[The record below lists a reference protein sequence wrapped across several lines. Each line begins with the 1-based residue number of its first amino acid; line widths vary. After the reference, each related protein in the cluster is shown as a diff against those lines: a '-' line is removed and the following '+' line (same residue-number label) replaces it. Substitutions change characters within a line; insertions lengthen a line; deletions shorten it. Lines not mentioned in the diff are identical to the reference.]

1 MSESALRPLHA
12 ALAAFGHIVDGH
24 RPWPRYVLD
33 VAGWGQLVDALG
45 VRRWPLLGLWAD
57 GRTVHVA
64 LEDHS
69 AAEFAVASLET
80 RDATYHSLGAA
91 RPAAIRMERAIR
103 DLAGLNAVGG
113 VDDRPWLDHGQWRI
127 TTPLDAA
134 GVRPAVRRAA
144 TDYRFLPVEG
154 EGLHQIPV
162 GPVHAGIIEP
172 GHFRFHANGETLVRL
187 EARLGYVHKGT
198 EALMQGKSVADAARL
213 AGRISGDSTVAHAL
227 AFCRAVEAATGVDI
241 PARAHWV
248 RAVMAEWERTA
259 NHLGDIGAICNDAA
273 FAFIQ
278 AHCTVLRERVLQ
290 ACAKAFGHRL
300 MMDLV
305 VPGGVAVDLAPEQA
319 AAFAGL
325 AVDLLPPFEDMCR
338 IYDSKGSLL
347 DRTVTTGITP
357 RAEIERF
364 WPPGHV
370 GRAAGAGRD
379 ARLVPGYPPYTEL
392 SFAVPRFTAGDV
404 DARVRVR
411 MEEVR
416 QSVRMIQRMLV
427 AMPDGPLRVDVPA
440 APGEGMSLVEAFRGE
455 VLGWVRLAA
464 DGTVARYHARDASW
478 LQWPLLETAVYDNIV
493 ADFPLCNKSFN
504 CSYSGHDL

>member
-1 MSESALRPLHA
+1 MSDGPLRSLLA
-12 ALAAFGHIVDGH
+12 ALAEFGREVPGH
-24 RPWPRYVLD
+24 RPWPRFSLD
-33 VAGWGQLVDALG
+33 VAGWRQLIDALAA
-45 VRRWPLLGLWAD
+45 RRWPLLGLWAD
-57 GRTVHVA
+57 GARVHVA

-69 AAEFAVASLET
+69 AKQFAVASHDT
-80 RDATYHSLGAA
+80 VDGTYHSLATV
-91 RPAAIRMERAIR
+91 RPAAIRLERAAR
-103 DLAGLNAVGG
+103 DLAGLNATTAE
-113 VDDRPWLDHGQWRI
+113 DLRPWLDHGQWRAA
-127 TTPLDAA
+127 TPLAAA
-134 GVRPAVRRAA
+134 GARPAAA
-144 TDYRFLPVEG
+144 RPATNYTFLPVEG

-172 GHFRFHANGETLVRL
+172 GHFRFHANGETIVRL

-198 EALMQGKSVADAARL
+198 ETLMRGTSATDAARL
-213 AGRISGDSTVAHAL
+213 AGRLSGDSTVAHAL
-227 AFCRAVEAATGVDI
+227 AFCRAVEAATDVAI

-248 RAVMAEWERTA
+248 RAVMAEWERIA
-259 NHLGDIGAICNDAA
+259 NHLGDIGAVCNDAS
-273 FAFIQ
+273 FAYLQ
-278 AHCTVLRERVLQ
+278 ARCTMLREKVLQ

-300 MMDLV
+300 MMDRV

-325 AVDLLPPFEDMCR
+325 AADLLPPFEAICR
-338 IYDSKGSLL
+338 VYDSKGSLL
-347 DRTVTTGITP
+347 DRTLTTGITP

-379 ARLVPGYPPYTEL
+379 SRLVPGYPPYDEL
-392 SFAVPRFTAGDV
+392 DFAAPRLTAGDV

-416 QSVRMIQRMLV
+416 QSVRLIQRMLV
-427 AMPDGPLRVDVPA
+427 AMPDGPIRAALPA
-440 APGEGMSLVEAFRGE
+440 VAGEGLALVEAFRGE
-455 VLGWVRLAA
+455 ILGWVRLAD
-464 DGTVARYHARDASW
+464 DGAVARYHARDASW